1 MKVIVLGGCGAVGSN
16 AVKTLVKTDTFSE
29 VVIGDFNMQKSEEMV
44 AQLGGKLSAVKMDAT
59 DRPSIRRAIDGCD
72 LVVNC
77 VGPFYN
83 TVENIL
89 ETVIEAGINYVDVC
103 DDPDVT
109 LKILKLDK
117 KARDAGMLAL
127 IGMGASP
134 GVTNLLGKLIADDF
148 LDEAHSIDIFHTH
161 GGEPI
166 EGEGVIGHRF
176 HCMSIDIPMY
186 LDGKLQYVK
195 YFERDGMALR
205 QLFDFP
211 LIGKNIPVF
220 PYPHPEQLTMP
231 QHIELKQVTNKGS
244 VLPIE
249 YYELTAELCR
259 MGFADD
265 EPIMVKGVSVKP
277 YDFAVAYI
285 IRERERILKETG
297 FGAQRGAM
305 SVVVKGSKAGKQ
317 LEYRVHMVSSDK
329 ALGEGTG
336 IPAAVGAILLGQGKL
351 KGKGVLPPEAC
362 VDPKEFIE
370 VVKPLMDM
378 TDKGDGKDPDSS
390 IIFEH
395 VDGEGN
401 VTPLDF

>member
-1 MKVIVLGGCGAVGSN
+1 MKAIVLGGCGAVGGN
-16 AVKTLVKTDTFSE
+16 AVKTLAKTDTFSE
-29 VVIGDFNMQKSEEMV
+29 VVIGDFNMEKAQEMA
-44 AQLGGKLSAVKMDAT
+44 AQLGNKLSAVQMDAA
-59 DRPSIRRAIDGCD
+59 DRASIRNAIDGCD

-77 VGPFYN
+77 IGPFYS

-89 ETVIEAGINYVDVC
+89 ETVIEAGIDYVDVC

-109 LKILKLDK
+109 LEILKLHE
-117 KARDAGMLAL
+117 KAKDADILAL

-148 LDEAHSIDIFHTH
+148 LDGTDSIDIFHTH

-176 HCMSIDIPMY
+176 HCMSIDIPMF
-186 LDGKLQYVK
+186 LDGELKYVN
-195 YFERDGMALR
+195 YFEEDGMALR
-205 QLFDFP
+205 ERVDFP
-211 LIGKNIPVF
+211 VIGKNIPVF

-231 QHIELKQVTNKGS
+231 DYIKLNRVTNKGS

-249 YYELTAELCR
+249 YYELTSEMCR
-259 MGFADD
+259 MGFANT
-265 EPIMVKGVSVKP
+265 EPLSVKGQEVTP

-285 IRERERILKETG
+285 IKERERLLKETG
-297 FGAQRGAM
+297 FGPQRGAM
-305 SVVVKGSKAGKQ
+305 SVVVKGSKQGKLQ
-317 LEYRVHMVSSDK
+317 EYRVHLVSSDK

-336 IPAAVGAILLGQGKL
+336 IPAAVGAILLADGKL

-362 VDPKEFIE
+362 VDPKEFVN

-378 TDKGDGKDPDSS
+378 TEGKDGKSPESN

-395 VDGEGN
+395 VDENGK
-401 VTPLDF
+401 VTVLDL

>member
-1 MKVIVLGGCGAVGSN
+1 MKAIVLGGCGAVGSN
-16 AVKTLVKTDTFSE
+16 AVKTLVKTETFSE
-29 VVIGDFNMQKSEEMV
+29 VVIGDFNMGKAEEMV
-44 AQLGGKLSAVKMDAT
+44 ARMGSKLSAVKMDAADIT
-59 DRPSIRRAIDGCD
+59 SIRKAIAGCD

-77 VGPFYN
+77 VGPFYS

-89 ETVIEAGINYVDVC
+89 ETVIAEGIDYVDVC

-109 LKILKLDK
+109 LEILKLDK
-117 KARDAGMLAL
+117 KAKDAGILAL

-148 LDEAHSIDIFHTH
+148 LDETDSIDIFHTH

-176 HCMSIDIPMY
+176 HCMSIEIPMF
-186 LDGKLQYVK
+186 LDGELKYVK
-195 YFERDGMALR
+195 YFEDDGKALR
-205 QLFDFP
+205 QVVDFP
-211 LIGKNIPVF
+211 VVGKNIPVF

-231 QHIELKQVTNKGS
+231 KYIKLNRVTNKGS

-249 YYELTAELCR
+249 YYELTSELCR
-259 MGFADD
+259 MGFAST
-265 EPIMVKGVSVKP
+265 EPLTVKGKGVTP

-285 IRERERILKETG
+285 IKERERLLKETG
-297 FGAQRGAM
+297 FGPQRGAM

-317 LEYRVHMVSSDK
+317 QEYRVHLVSSDK

-336 IPAAVGAILLGQGKL
+336 IPAAVGAILLADGKL
-351 KGKGVLPPEAC
+351 KGKGILPPEAC
-362 VDPKEFIE
+362 VDPKEFID

-378 TDKGDGKDPDSS
+378 TEQTGGKSPGSS

-395 VDGEGN
+395 VDENGE
-401 VTPLDF
+401 VTVLDF

>member
-1 MKVIVLGGCGAVGSN
+1 MKVLVLGGCGAVGSN

-29 VVIGDFNMQKSEEMV
+29 VVIGDFNMEKAQEMA
-44 AQLGGKLSAVKMDAT
+44 AQMGNKLSATQVDAT
-59 DRPSIRRAIDGCD
+59 DRDSIRKAIDGCD

-77 VGPFYN
+77 VGPFYS

-109 LKILKLDK
+109 LKILDLDQ
-117 KARDAGMLAL
+117 KAKDAGILAL

-148 LDEAHSIDIFHTH
+148 LDETDSIDIFHTH
-161 GGEPI
+161 GGEPV

-186 LDGKLQYVK
+186 LDGELKYVK
-195 YFERDGMALR
+195 YFEADGMALR
-205 QLFDFP
+205 QVFDFP
-211 LIGKNIPVF
+211 VIGKNIPVF

-231 QHIELKQVTNKGS
+231 QHIKLKQVTNKGS
-244 VLPIE
+244 VLPIS
-249 YYELTAELCR
+249 YYELTSELCR
-259 MGFADD
+259 MGFADA
-265 EPIMVKGVSVKP
+265 EPLMVKGQAVKP
-277 YDFAVAYI
+277 YDFAVAHI
-285 IRERERILKETG
+285 IRERERILKETE
-297 FGAQRGAM
+297 FGPQRGAM
-305 SVVVKGSKAGKQ
+305 SVVVKGRKAGKQ
-317 LEYRVHMVSSDK
+317 QEYRVHTVSSDK

-351 KGKGVLPPEAC
+351 KDKGVLPPEAC

-378 TDKGDGKDPDSS
+378 TEQSDGKAPDSS

-395 VDGEGN
+395 VDETGKITVLN
-401 VTPLDF
+401 F

>member
-127 IGMGASP
+127 IAMRDSR
-134 GVTNLLGKLIADDF
+134 GVRNLLGKLIADDF

-378 TDKGDGKDPDSS
+378 ADKGDGKDPDSS

-401 VTPLDF
+401 VTPIDF

>member
-1 MKVIVLGGCGAVGSN
+1 MKAIVLGGCGAVGSN
-16 AVKTLVKTDTFSE
+16 AVKTLVKTETFSE
-29 VVIGDFNMQKSEEMV
+29 VVIGDFNMGKAEEMV
-44 AQLGGKLSAVKMDAT
+44 ARMGGKLSAVKMDAA
-59 DRPSIRRAIDGCD
+59 DRTSIRKAIAGCD

-77 VGPFYN
+77 VGPFYS

-89 ETVIEAGINYVDVC
+89 ETVIAEGIDYVDVC

-109 LKILKLDK
+109 LEILKLDK
-117 KARDAGMLAL
+117 KAKDADILAL

-148 LDEAHSIDIFHTH
+148 LDETDSIDIFHTH

-176 HCMSIDIPMY
+176 HCMSIEIPMF
-186 LDGKLQYVK
+186 LDGELKYVK
-195 YFERDGMALR
+195 YFEDDGKALR
-205 QLFDFP
+205 QVVDFP
-211 LIGKNIPVF
+211 VVGKNIPVF

-231 QHIELKQVTNKGS
+231 KYIKLNRVTNKGS

-249 YYELTAELCR
+249 YYELTSELCR
-259 MGFADD
+259 MGFAST
-265 EPIMVKGVSVKP
+265 EPLTVKGKGVTP

-285 IRERERILKETG
+285 IKERERLLKETG
-297 FGAQRGAM
+297 FGPQRGAM

-317 LEYRVHMVSSDK
+317 QEYRVHLVSSDK

-336 IPAAVGAILLGQGKL
+336 IPAAVGAILLADGKL
-351 KGKGVLPPEAC
+351 KGKGILPPEAC
-362 VDPKEFIE
+362 VDPKEFID

-378 TDKGDGKDPDSS
+378 TEQTGGKSPGSS

-395 VDGEGN
+395 VDENGE
-401 VTPLDF
+401 VTVLDF

>member
-16 AVKTLVKTDTFSE
+16 AVKTLVKTETFSE
-29 VVIGDFNMQKSEEMV
+29 VVIGDFNMEKAEEMV
-44 AQLGGKLSAVKMDAT
+44 AQMGSKLSAVKMDAT
-59 DRPSIRRAIDGCD
+59 DRTSIRKAIAGCD

-77 VGPFYN
+77 VGPFYS

-89 ETVIEAGINYVDVC
+89 ETVIEEGIDYVDVC

-109 LKILKLDK
+109 LEILKLDK
-117 KARDAGMLAL
+117 KARDADILAL

-148 LDEAHSIDIFHTH
+148 LDETASIDIFHTH

-186 LDGKLQYVK
+186 LDGELKYVK
-195 YFERDGMALR
+195 YFEEDGIALR
-205 QLFDFP
+205 QVVDFP
-211 LIGKNIPVF
+211 VVGKGIPVF

-231 QHIELKQVTNKGS
+231 KYIKLNRVTNKGS

-249 YYELTAELCR
+249 YYELTSELCR
-259 MGFADD
+259 MGFASTD
-265 EPIMVKGVSVKP
+265 PLTVKGKAVTP

-285 IRERERILKETG
+285 IKERERLLKETG
-297 FGAQRGAM
+297 FGPQRGAM
-305 SVVVKGSKAGKQ
+305 SVVVKGSKAGELQ
-317 LEYRVHMVSSDK
+317 EYRVHLVSSDK

-336 IPAAVGAILLGQGKL
+336 IPAAVGAILLADGKL
-351 KGKGVLPPEAC
+351 KGKGILPPEAC
-362 VDPKEFIE
+362 VDPKEFID

-378 TDKGDGKDPDSS
+378 TEQTGGKSPESS

-395 VDGEGN
+395 VDVDGKIT
-401 VTPLDF
+401 VLDF